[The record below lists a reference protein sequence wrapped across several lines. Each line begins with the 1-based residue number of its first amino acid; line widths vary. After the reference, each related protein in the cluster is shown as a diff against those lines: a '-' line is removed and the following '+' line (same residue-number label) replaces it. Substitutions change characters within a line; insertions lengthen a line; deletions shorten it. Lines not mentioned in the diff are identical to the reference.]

1 MGGRG
6 SFLNISS
13 NDFTFTEQGQTY
25 HSLGFV
31 DNVEI
36 LIRNPGM
43 SVKAPEYSHSPNRVY
58 AIIQN
63 GCLKHLTYYDGNH
76 RQVASIDFLHFHDG
90 LKPHKH
96 LFMDH
101 STPALPITEEELNLS
116 NKIRRK
122 YNLV

>member
-6 SFLNISS
+6 SFINVNSD
-13 NDFTFTEQGQTY
+13 DFEFVEGGQTY

-31 DNVEI
+31 DNVEVLVRETGI
-36 LIRNPGM
+36 
-43 SVKAPEYSHSPNRVY
+43 SVKAPEYSHIPNRVY

-63 GCLKHLTYYDGNH
+63 GCLKHLAYYDSGH
-76 RQVASIDFLHFHDG
+76 RQVACIDFLHFHEG

-101 STPALPITEEELNLS
+101 SSPVERPTKEEKNLAD
-116 NKIRRK
+116 KIRRK
-122 YNLV
+122 YNLI